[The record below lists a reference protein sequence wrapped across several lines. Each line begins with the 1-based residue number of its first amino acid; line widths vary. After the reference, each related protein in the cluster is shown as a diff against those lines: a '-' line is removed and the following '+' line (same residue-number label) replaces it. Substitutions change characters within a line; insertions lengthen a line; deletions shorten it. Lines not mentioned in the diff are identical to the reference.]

1 VLTVACWPVQ
11 SKHLLMA
18 VAPVVFQLILNAL
31 DSDQAR
37 LIRCG

>member
-1 VLTVACWPVQ
+1 
-11 SKHLLMA
+11 MA

-31 DSDQAR
+31 DPDQAR